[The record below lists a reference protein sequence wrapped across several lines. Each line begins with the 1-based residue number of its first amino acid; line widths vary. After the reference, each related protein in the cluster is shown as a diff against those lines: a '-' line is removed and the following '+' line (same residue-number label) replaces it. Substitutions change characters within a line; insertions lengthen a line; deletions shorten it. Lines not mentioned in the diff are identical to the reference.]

1 MAVEKF
7 EIVIQGTLS
16 PSVVAAVEGF
26 SVRRVE
32 HDKTHLIGTV
42 PDQAGLLGILE
53 LLRDLTV
60 TIESTR
66 RLPSHFSSADPK
78 MMISSWPSR

>member
-1 MAVEKF
+1 MTVEKF

-26 SVRRVE
+26 SVQSVE

-60 TIESTR
+60 TIESVN
-66 RLPSHFSSADPK
+66 PAADA
-78 MMISSWPSR
+78 

>member
-16 PSVVAAVEGF
+16 PSIIAAVEGF
-26 SVRRVE
+26 SVRCVE

-60 TIESTR
+60 TIESVN
-66 RLPSHFSSADPK
+66 PVAD
-78 MMISSWPSR
+78 IDI